1 MMNLFEKNDFID
13 NLIILQENLERNKNI
28 IEKIEKLIGFL
39 LSGELIKKELSALIK
54 DFPFKEASNE
64 INFWSDQIDLNL
76 LKILIKSNENG
87 STND

>member
-39 LSGELIKKELSALIK
+39 LSGELIKKELSALLK
-54 DFPFKEASNE
+54 TF
-64 INFWSDQIDLNL
+64 L
-76 LKILIKSNENG
+76 LKKPQ
-87 STND
+87 TK